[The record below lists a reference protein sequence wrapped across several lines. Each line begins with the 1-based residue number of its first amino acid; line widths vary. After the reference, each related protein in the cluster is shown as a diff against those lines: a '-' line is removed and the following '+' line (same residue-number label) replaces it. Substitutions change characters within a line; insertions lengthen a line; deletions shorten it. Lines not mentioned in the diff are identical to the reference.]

1 MNIIGRIKT
10 LVRFWLDVRMVYSSP
25 LFDETF
31 YGKQNNPGGAVSRL
45 QSVVEFLTDREA
57 YEISPSQGFSSDWY
71 LHRYPD
77 VEQLGVNPL
86 VHYLRFGKAE
96 GRLPFHGAT
105 PGEPVPEGESWVSR
119 QHSLLWGGFEHLAM
133 PALIRC
139 IKKKRDMD
147 AMLTVAEW
155 HYAYGDLHKAS
166 NLLEGCLSNAKPPHL
181 KRCLVGLSKCYS
193 LLAERE
199 SLGELLS
206 KEENRLALSDD
217 LPFVESN
224 SVVGRAEGRLEPINR
239 LYRAHGLAPVAPQE
253 SSRPL
258 SLKNLTGLV
267 DAEGDFECADP
278 LVSVVVPA
286 FNAEEGIGTALD
298 SLLSQTWRNL
308 EVIVVDDCSSD
319 ATCRV
324 VEAYA
329 ATDARVRLLR
339 NERNRGA
346 YPSRNRGMQS
356 ASGQFVTVHDS
367 DDWSHPQKLERQMQP
382 LLQNDRLIATVSSWA
397 RVTPDMRFVGS
408 WMLTQGF
415 IEDNFSSWLIRR
427 DILERIG
434 LWDAV
439 NVAADTEF
447 LWRMEHHYGYQ
458 SLYHVCKGAPLSFA
472 LSDASTLTQTKATH
486 VKTVYYGLRRLY
498 REASSWWHRQ
508 SGFAPVMEEVRPFP
522 APIGN
527 LKDASRYFDVVVIG
541 DFAEVGTD
549 FSPIFSQLDTLLSD
563 GQALCLVHWP
573 DPEGWLG
580 RPVRDDVFDFCQS
593 RHLTLGHSG
602 VTVEAST
609 LMLLDG
615 SLWRRRP
622 TRTIA
627 IEKLDTVIIVNGLQ
641 PDDADAIK
649 DYFAHGGYDY
659 S

>member
-1 MNIIGRIKT
+1 MSLFGTVKSK
-10 LVRFWLDVRMVYSSP
+10 VKFWLNVKRVYFCP
-25 LFDETF
+25 LFDEVF
-31 YGKQNNPGGAVSRL
+31 YGRQLKRGSFPSRL
-45 QSVVEFLTDREA
+45 RAVVHFLEEGGNSGVD
-57 YEISPSQGFSSDWY
+57 PSDSFCAGWY
-71 LHRYPD
+71 LHKYPD
-77 VEQLGVNPL
+77 VKALSINPL
-86 VHYLRFGKAE
+86 VHYLRYGRTE
-96 GRLPFHGAT
+96 GRLPYHGAQPLEPT
-105 PGEPVPEGESWVSR
+105 PGRDTWLSE
-119 QHSLLWGGFEHLAM
+119 QADLLWGGFEHLAM
-133 PALIRC
+133 PALDTYIEQKHD
-139 IKKKRDMD
+139 IE
-147 AMLTVAEW
+147 AQLLQAEW
-155 HYAYGDLHKAS
+155 EYAHGEI
-166 NLLEGCLSNAKPPHL
+166 NRTRGILERCLSDKKPQYL
-181 KRCLVGLSKCYS
+181 KRCLTGLSKCYS
-193 LLAERE
+193 LLGEQDRLRALLASAE
-199 SLGELLS
+199 S
-206 KEENRLALSDD
+206 RLALSDA
-217 LPFVESN
+217 LPFIESN
-224 SVVGRAEGRLEPINR
+224 SLVGQGCGRLEPINQLYDAHR
-239 LYRAHGLAPVAPQE
+239 LARIGLQDDG
-253 SSRPL
+253 RPL
-258 SLKNLTGLV
+258 SLSNLIANFEPAGS
-267 DAEGDFECADP
+267 DFAKP
-278 LVSVVVPA
+278 LVSVVMPA
-286 FNAEEGIGTALD
+286 FNAEASIGKALD

-382 LLQNDRLIATVSSWA
+382 LLQNDRLIATVSSWV

-427 DILERIG
+427 GVLDRIG

-458 SLYHVCKGAPLSFA
+458 SLCHVCRGVPLSFA

-541 DFAEVGTD
+541 DFAEVGAD

-563 GQALCLVHWP
+563 GQTLCLVHWP

-580 RPVRDDVFDFCQS
+580 RPMRDDVFDFCQS
-593 RHLTLGHSG
+593 RHLALGHSG
-602 VTVEAST
+602 VTVEANT

-615 SLWRRRP
+615 SLWKRRP

-641 PDDADAIK
+641 PDDTDGMK
-649 DYFAHGGYDY
+649 DYFARGGYDY